1 MANTEP
7 EPTFLIDS
15 REQRPFRFNGPTRVV
30 GLPTGDYS
38 LEGYQDE
45 VAVERKQ
52 LDDLIMCL
60 SSQRDRFK
68 RELERARDFDYFCV
82 LVEAPFS
89 DLVNQNYI
97 SRMNPHS
104 AVESISAFEVRYR
117 IPFLFCGTQA
127 LAARKCESLLRK
139 YYREKMIELDNDV
152 PF

>member
-38 LEGYQDE
+38 VQDFQDE
-45 VAVERKQ
+45 IAIERKQ
-52 LDDLIMCL
+52 LDDLVTCL
-60 SSQRDRFK
+60 SKERERFK
-68 RELERARDFDYFCV
+68 RELERARGFDYFAV

-89 DLVNQNYI
+89 DVVNHHYI
-97 SRMNPHS
+97 SKMNPNS
-104 AVESISAFEVRYR
+104 AIESISTFEIRYK

-139 YYREKMIELDNDV
+139 FYREKMIELDNWV

>member
-1 MANTEP
+1 MATPEP

-38 LEGYQDE
+38 VQDYQDE
-45 VAVERKQ
+45 IAIERKQ
-52 LDDLIMCL
+52 LDDLVTCL
-60 SSQRDRFK
+60 GKERERFK
-68 RELERARDFDYFCV
+68 RELERARSLEYFAV
-82 LVEAPFS
+82 VIEGTFS
-89 DLVNQNYI
+89 DLCQGNYI
-97 SRMNPHS
+97 SKFNPKS

-139 YYREKMIELDNDV
+139 FWREKQLEDDL